1 MNVLDFIS
9 DSPRNYIFHKT
20 SNKTKFGGILTLIY
34 IFVLILIIV
43 GYLYDYFVN
52 KKYEFGS
59 YYKYLDDEEK
69 EKEENEFNPMIN
81 FTYFIWDGKMALD
94 IENKSSMEKLE
105 EFNKNFIAC
114 EYDKFFENDSHICEE
129 ITLLDFQNWN
139 KKKINEI
146 EFIIGYKCKNKYT
159 CIDKKEGD
167 EEYYNHNPFFLS
179 IFYQNKILNYEND
192 DFPVIDED
200 LSFNIFFNPF
210 NLDFFY
216 LDWNV
221 FNFEEKTGIFSRL
234 MNLFFKKRTSDYYG
248 SFTKGEKMN
257 LKTNFNYGT
266 GYNYNNSIHYMKP
279 FLFIGT
285 NNDLDGKTIY
295 YRKGESIFDYIANI
309 AALGASLFN
318 ILSKAYSVI
327 YSKNFDNYKI
337 IEKILSKE
345 IKKPINLNLKR
356 SIDTYSSFDKNIKI
370 QNLENNTLTD
380 EENYNKEN
388 LIINESENSEE

>member
-1 MNVLDFIS
+1 
-9 DSPRNYIFHKT
+9 
-20 SNKTKFGGILTLIY
+20 
-34 IFVLILIIV
+34 
-43 GYLYDYFVN
+43 
-52 KKYEFGS
+52 
-59 YYKYLDDEEK
+59 
-69 EKEENEFNPMIN
+69 MIN

-167 EEYYNHNPFFLS
+167 EEYYNHNPLYLS

-234 MNLFFKKRTSDYYG
+234 INLFFKKGHVIIMDHLQ
-248 SFTKGEKMN
+248 KEK
-257 LKTNFNYGT
+257 K
-266 GYNYNNSIHYMKP
+266 
-279 FLFIGT
+279 
-285 NNDLDGKTIY
+285 
-295 YRKGESIFDYIANI
+295 
-309 AALGASLFN
+309 
-318 ILSKAYSVI
+318 
-327 YSKNFDNYKI
+327 
-337 IEKILSKE
+337 
-345 IKKPINLNLKR
+345 
-356 SIDTYSSFDKNIKI
+356 
-370 QNLENNTLTD
+370 
-380 EENYNKEN
+380 
-388 LIINESENSEE
+388 